1 MTKTAAYQA
10 LFAIMTLTIL
20 SVVGMAMP
28 YPVLTPLLLDATPSG
43 LNSFAGLPP
52 KLLLASL
59 LAGYPLGMLLGSSF
73 IGSVSDVYGRKPTLM
88 ITTLGSAASY
98 GLSAWFIYADSFLG
112 LLIARFVTGLFEGNI
127 AVARAMTADLHPVI
141 DKTRAMSYV
150 YGVTYGGWLLGPL
163 AGGYLMIFG
172 GDMAFLIAAGITLL
186 SALVIQFFVR
196 SNNSNEDAA
205 NENATNSTVRTDS
218 SPAISA
224 NSSYSSTTSGTTNI
238 RRLVRHA
245 VNNNSYTLLK
255 KRSMRQMF
263 MWYLVIMSGLNAFYE
278 FLPVWLFE
286 QLHKDSVGIGHG
298 TALVT
303 LSMITTSLVFI
314 ERLKKVFNIKILIQT
329 GLVAFGIIQCCA
341 PLITESTLVAYA
353 LISGAS
359 IALFNVLFPVFL
371 SDKYHHYE
379 QGMLFGLLTSTFCL
393 SNVLIAVLGGLISL
407 LSASAALILGG
418 VLVLVGATWF
428 YLLYRESPAST

>member
-186 SALVIQFFVR
+186 SALVIQFFV
-196 SNNSNEDAA
+196 SANKNAA
-205 NENATNSTVRTDS
+205 SEARDS
-218 SPAISA
+218 SPGSSPGTSA
-224 NSSYSSTTSGTTNI
+224 NSSHSDATNI
-238 RRLVRHA
+238 RRLLRHA
-245 VNNNSYTLLK
+245 VENNSYTLLK
-255 KRSMRQMF
+255 KRNMRQVF

-286 QLHKDSVGIGHG
+286 QLNKDSVGIGHG

-303 LSMITTSLVFI
+303 LAMITTSLVFI
-314 ERLKKVFNIKILIQT
+314 ERLKKVFNIKTLIQT

-341 PLITESTLVAYA
+341 PFITQSTLVAYA

-393 SNVLIAVLGGLISL
+393 SNVLIALLGGVISL
-407 LSASAALILGG
+407 LSAAAALILGG

-428 YLLYRESPAST
+428 FVLYRERAG

>member
-172 GDMAFLIAAGITLL
+172 GDMAFLIAAGITML

-196 SNNSNEDAA
+196 SNNGNEKAA
-205 NENATNSTVRTDS
+205 NENATDSTDSTDS
-218 SPAISA
+218 SPSISA
-224 NSSYSSTTSGTTNI
+224 DSPRSSSTHI
-238 RRLVRHA
+238 HRLVRHA

-303 LSMITTSLVFI
+303 LAMITTSLVFI
-314 ERLKKVFNIKILIQT
+314 ERLKKVFNIKTLIQT

-418 VLVLVGATWF
+418 ILVLIGATWF
-428 YLLYRESPAST
+428 YLLYRESPTSS